1 MIVLSRIVQIK
12 QTWNSGYDA
21 KSRLPPLQIIG
32 MKISGRVEAL
42 EHGVQPGELQH
53 LFQTYDQIVIIEF
66 QRYRKDALKPQLLH
80 PFDRTYLYVGKG
92 KKKYIYIYISYH
104 MELVLHDIA
113 WHVQNQCLCRFSRRL
128 PRREVQ
134 NPSRPVHLKRRLA
147 LLCSCLASEAKQRFG
162 NLLVSNS
169 ESRILWSRPVP
180 LTQMR
185 WTHCRWMRIPTWN
198 IQI

>member
-1 MIVLSRIVQIK
+1 MVVLSRIVQIK

-32 MKISGRVEAL
+32 MKISCRVEAL

-92 KKKYIYIYISYH
+92 KKKYIYIYNIYTYH
-104 MELVLHDIA
+104 ITWNWFCMTLHDMFRTSA
-113 WHVQNQCLCRFSRRL
+113 YVDSPGGCPEGKSKTHRDQC
-128 PRREVQ
+128 
-134 NPSRPVHLKRRLA
+134 
-147 LLCSCLASEAKQRFG
+147 
-162 NLLVSNS
+162 
-169 ESRILWSRPVP
+169 
-180 LTQMR
+180 T
-185 WTHCRWMRIPTWN
+185 
-198 IQI
+198 

>member
-1 MIVLSRIVQIK
+1 MDMVVLSRIVQIK

-32 MKISGRVEAL
+32 MKISCRVEAL

-92 KKKYIYIYISYH
+92 KKKIYIYIYNIYIYIHIISH
-104 MELVLHDIA
+104 GIGFA
-113 WHVQNQCLCRFSRRL
+113 
-128 PRREVQ
+128 
-134 NPSRPVHLKRRLA
+134 
-147 LLCSCLASEAKQRFG
+147 
-162 NLLVSNS
+162 
-169 ESRILWSRPVP
+169 
-180 LTQMR
+180 
-185 WTHCRWMRIPTWN
+185 
-198 IQI
+198 